1 MKTLIELYDERPLKN
16 VLSTE
21 VFSPERTVFICP
33 PEVGRDAR
41 LQQKLR
47 EYFAHRGV
55 QAELEFVT
63 ASLLDASA
71 VAKHLREVVARYP
84 DCALDIAGGTDAAL
98 FAAGLLC
105 ANVDIPVFTY
115 SRKRN
120 TFFDIRGAAFARD
133 LPCQVRLKVEDC
145 FLMAGGAVRSGR
157 VDNSILGRYLSLI
170 DPFFALYLDH
180 RRDWKHIVGYIQRV
194 SQTPKDAPVTLHADG
209 AYTVKGEHGSR
220 ISAPEEALRA
230 LEEIGMLQNL
240 TIEPGQ
246 RVVFDFA
253 DLQVRTWLRDIGSV
267 LELYIYKV
275 CLDTGIFQD
284 VRTSVIVDWEG
295 DFKRDNVT
303 NEIDVMAT
311 KGIIPVFISCKTCD
325 ASTEALNE
333 LSVLRDR
340 FGGGISRAVI
350 VTAERCRAITRH
362 RASELGIEVIDLEDL
377 RSGNVGGHLVSFL
390 NRT

>member
-1 MKTLIELYDERPLKN
+1 MKTLIELYDDRPLEN
-16 VLSTE
+16 VLATE
-21 VFSPERTVFICP
+21 VFCPERTVFLCP
-33 PEVGRDAR
+33 KEIVQDKRR
-41 LQQKLR
+41 QQKIR
-47 EYFAHRGV
+47 DYFTHRGIET
-55 QAELEFVT
+55 ELVFLET
-63 ASLLDASA
+63 SLLYANKVKKQLQT
-71 VAKHLREVVARYP
+71 VAEQYP
-84 DCALDIAGGTDAAL
+84 DCTLDITGGSDAAL
-98 FAAGLLC
+98 FAGGLVC
-105 ANVDIPVFTY
+105 AEFGIPAFTY
-115 SRKRN
+115 SRKKNR
-120 TFFDIRGAAFARD
+120 FFNIHNAPFAEQLD
-133 LPCQVRLKVEDC
+133 CTLQYNVEDC

>member
-1 MKTLIELYDERPLKN
+1 MKTLIELYDERPLEN

-33 PEVGRDAR
+33 PEVGRDTR

-71 VAKHLREVVARYP
+71 VAKHLREVVARYS

-133 LPCQVRLKVEDC
+133 LPCQVRLRVEDC
-145 FLMAGGAVRSGR
+145 FLMAGGAMRTGR
-157 VDNSILGRYLSLI
+157 VDNAVLARYAELI
-170 DPFFALYLDH
+170 PQLYLIYMKY
-180 RRDWKHIVGYIQRV
+180 RRQWNGIVTYIQRI
-194 SQTPKDAPVTLHADG
+194 SQGQEVHPTLLAQG
-209 AYTVKGEHGSR
+209 AYQVK
-220 ISAPEEALRA
+220 APQGGRVQANPDALRDMQSA
-230 LEEIGMLQNL
+230 GLI
-240 TIEPGQ
+240 
-246 RVVFDFA
+246 D
-253 DLQVRTWLRDIGSV
+253 DLSISEQEGVRFSFRDAQVRAWLRDVGSA
-267 LELYIYKV
+267 LELHIYQSCRALGV
-275 CLDTGIFQD
+275 FDD
-284 VRTSVIVDWEG
+284 VRTSVVVDWQG
-295 DFKRDNVT
+295 GNQPDAVT

-311 KGIIPVFISCKTCD
+311 CGVRPIFISCKTCD
-325 ASTEALNE
+325 VKTEALNE
-333 LSVLRDR
+333 LAILRDR
-340 FGGGISRAVI
+340 FGGQIARAAI
-350 VTAERCRAITRH
+350 VTAERGRAPMRH
-362 RASELGIEVIDLEDL
+362 RAMELGIDVIDLEDL
-377 RSGNVGGHLVSFL
+377 QGPDLARRLKALS
-390 NRT
+390 R